1 MDEPKIIM
9 LDLTDC
15 KGHELHE
22 RIKAAF
28 DFPDYYGENW
38 DAFWD
43 LIRGTRD
50 NTIVEIKGLSTLPHE
65 FDKHIAKMLEILE
78 CNKEELKKLKERR
91 PDFDCR
97 FDYRVINEE

>member
-1 MDEPKIIM
+1 MDEPKIIL

-15 KGHELHE
+15 KGYELHE

-38 DAFWD
+38 SAFWD
-43 LIRGTRD
+43 LIDGTRD

-65 FDKHIAKMLEILE
+65 FDKHIEKMLEILE
-78 CNKEELKKLKERR
+78 RNKEELKKMKERR

-97 FDYRVINEE
+97 FDYRIVNEE